1 MLSLT
6 WISKNGIQRVES
18 KKNDTNE
25 RIYKIERVTDVK
37 IKRMVIRGQRGEGI
51 NWEVGID
58 MYTLLYIK

>member
-6 WISKNGIQRVES
+6 RISKNGNQRVES
-18 KKNDTNE
+18 KKNETNE
-25 RIYKIERVTDVK
+25 LNYKIERVTDVK

-58 MYTLLYIK
+58 MYTVLYIK